1 MCIGAAIS
9 GIASIAG
16 GAMQASAAKDASAA
30 QVAAAREQMELQ
42 ERMLQQQLA
51 LQNEMYQTTRGDL
64 SPYRQAGI
72 PAIGAANYLL
82 GLGNAPMVGGTPAEV
97 VDNGDGTYS
106 VGGREFNNIGA
117 AEAFA
122 VQNPVGG
129 TPYSFTTSPGY
140 QFARK
145 ENLDAIEGSAAAR
158 GGLYSGAAMQ
168 ALGERANQLANLE
181 FGNNFNRVMS
191 VAGLGA
197 NAAAQTGQAAM
208 QNAQMGSNSY
218 LNNAQLGSNSL
229 ANMGDAQAAGIMG
242 AANAWN
248 NTLGDLSGLFGY
260 QSKIWQPSSTEA
272 QPTTQTSSW
281 ISQPNY
287 SYIGGGGR

>member
-16 GAMQASAAKDASAA
+16 GAMQAGAANRAADA
-30 QVAAAREQMELQ
+30 QVQASREQMELQ

-51 LQNEMYQTTRGDL
+51 LQDEMFQTTRGDL

-97 VDNGDGTYS
+97 TDNGDGTYS
-106 VGGREFNNIGA
+106 VGGRSFNNIGA

-122 VQNPVGG
+122 AQNPVGG
-129 TPYSFTTSPGY
+129 TPYAFSTSPGY
-140 QFARK
+140 EFAVK
-145 ENLDAIEGSAAAR
+145 ENLDAIEGSAASR

-208 QNAQMGSNSY
+208 QNASLGSNS
-218 LNNAQLGSNSL
+218 LANNAALGSNSL
-229 ANMGDAQAAGIMG
+229 ANMGDAQAAGIIG
-242 AANAWN
+242 GANAWS

-260 QSKIWQPSSTEA
+260 QSNLWGGQPANRAA
-272 QPTTQTSSW
+272 QPAAMGPSPMRPM
-281 ISQPNY
+281 PNPFY
-287 SYIGGGGR
+287 G